1 MSEST
6 MYDVGAPSLELH
18 IYHDGRLIGTELCE
32 SEEDAANAVD
42 HWSDGADVTFVVEDL
57 TTPNEP
63 EDALV
68 TVSEAD
74 VDGYP
79 IAGARVPQ
87 LESE

>member
-6 MYDVGAPSLELH
+6 MYDVGTPSLELR

-32 SEEDAANAVD
+32 SEEDAAAAVD
-42 HWSDGADVTFVVEDL
+42 HWSDGSDVTFVVEDL

-68 TVSEAD
+68 SDFEGD

-79 IAGARVPQ
+79 IAGAP
-87 LESE
+87 LPELGTE